1 MKTPATSQILIGL
14 SLICC
19 NALVSC
25 APTGGGGGDGLDNGM
40 SDNNGNNNAN
50 DNGNDNNNGE
60 DPDPGEIDGEVSG
73 DFNATEGLTL
83 GTAGIE
89 LTVPADAAPS
99 SNSITLRPLSES
111 DLVESGLPADGGFD
125 QGVELLP
132 GGTTFGA
139 PVEISVMLAHAP
151 AIETLNVLR
160 FDESMG
166 LWSGTDI
173 VATVSEDGTNATFEL
188 NSFSSYSP
196 WNPPLPPGDVS
207 IADGEIIAG
216 SGLYSGQ
223 PFSVFPGYVNT
234 MASLTYSPF
243 GNVFAL
249 SLINEDLENPMTGD
263 LITLAGGL
271 HSTEVR
277 RLDQGVIVGLV
288 TPVGGLSGPSIYED
302 GTSPVPKPVTGI
314 MYLRKDA
321 TQWKVDVYA
330 AYEGGIFF
338 GQAVGDL

>member
-1 MKTPATSQILIGL
+1 MKTRANSQILIVL
-14 SLICC
+14 SLLCC

-25 APTGGGGGDGLDNGM
+25 APTGGGGGGGNGAPDDGMMDDGG
-40 SDNNGNNNAN
+40 DNGNNS
-50 DNGNDNNNGE
+50 DG
-60 DPDPGEIDGEVSG
+60 DPDPGEMTGPVSG
-73 DFNATEGLTL
+73 EFNATEGLIL
-83 GTAGIE
+83 GTEGIA
-89 LTVPADAAPS
+89 LHMAAHAAPS
-99 SNSITLRPLSES
+99 NSSITLRPLSES
-111 DLVESGLPADGGFD
+111 DLVESGLPEDGGFD
-125 QGVELLP
+125 QGMELLP
-132 GGTTFGA
+132 SGTTFAA

-160 FDESMG
+160 LDEALGM
-166 LWSGTDI
+166 WSGTDI
-173 VATVSEDGTNATFEL
+173 VATVSDDGTVATFEL
-188 NSFSSYSP
+188 QSFSSYAP
-196 WNPPLPPGDVS
+196 WNPPLPPGDVA
-207 IADGEIIAG
+207 IEDGEIIAG
-216 SGLYSGQ
+216 TGLYSGQ

-249 SLINEDLENPMTGD
+249 SLLNVDLENPMTGD

-288 TPVGGLSGPSIYED
+288 TALGGLSGPSIYED